1 MIIEYK
7 TKTRLISNRR
17 NRMLL
22 TLVSPV
28 CTLTP
33 LDAAKYKWFIPKEY
47 RLSNEKIYQ
56 RGIIQTMVIFLEGI
70 LNCFVGCSESWSQEE
85 GQGAQC
91 L

>member
-1 MIIEYK
+1 
-7 TKTRLISNRR
+7 
-17 NRMLL
+17 MLL

-56 RGIIQTMVIFLEGI
+56 REELSKQW
-70 LNCFVGCSESWSQEE
+70 WSF
-85 GQGAQC
+85 
-91 L
+91 